1 MKNSKEVLTDKN
13 ATATSKLLADSAND
27 MLWQNFI
34 QALRP
39 IDADEWKEAGWF
51 GKSIC
56 VAKV

>member
-1 MKNSKEVLTDKN
+1 MINSKEVLTDKN
-13 ATATSKLLADSAND
+13 ATATPRLSDNAND

-34 QALRP
+34 QALNP
-39 IDADEWKEAGWF
+39 IDIDDWNDAGWF